1 VLNYL
6 SKRIFSLIPTLAVV
20 AVVVFTLVH
29 MTPGDPAAVI
39 LGPDATQE
47 QIVKL
52 RGEMGLDDPILTQF
66 GKWVSRAVRGD
77 LGTSLFLNQPVS
89 EAIAERV
96 EPTGLLTVM
105 ATILAVGLGVPAGV
119 VAASR
124 HNRVGDRIMM
134 VLALL
139 GLSVPSFWLGLN
151 LALIFGVKLNWLP
164 AAGYTGWGEDPTDA
178 LLHLILPA
186 FSLGFAQA
194 GLIARMARSAML
206 DVMRQDYM
214 RTARAKGLAQR
225 LVVYKHGLKNALIPT
240 LTVIGL
246 TVSTLAGGAV
256 VTETVFNL
264 PGAGRLLLQSVLRRD
279 YPVIQGA
286 VLYVALLYAVVN
298 LMVDAAYAW
307 IDPRV
312 RYA

>member
-1 VLNYL
+1 MLRYL
-6 SKRIFSLIPTLAVV
+6 SERLLSLIPTLTVV

-29 MTPGDPAAVI
+29 MTPGDPAAVM
-39 LGPDATQE
+39 LGPEATQE
-47 QIVKL
+47 QVTKL
-52 RGEMGLDDPILTQF
+52 RVQLGLEDPLVVQF
-66 GKWVSRAVRGD
+66 GRWVSRAVRGD
-77 LGTSLFLNQPVS
+77 LGQSIFLHQPVS
-89 EAIAERV
+89 EAIMSRV
-96 EPTGLLTVM
+96 EPTGLLTLM
-105 ATILAVGLGVPAGV
+105 ATLVAVGLGVPLGV
-119 VAASR
+119 VASTR
-124 HNRVGDRIMM
+124 HNQFTDRVTMM
-134 VLALL
+134 IALL

-151 LALIFGVKLNWLP
+151 LIMIFAVKLGMLP
-164 AAGYTGWGEDPTDA
+164 AAGYTPWSEDPSRA
-178 LLHLILPA
+178 IMHLLMPA

-194 GLIARMARSAML
+194 GLIARMSRSSML
-206 DVMRQDYM
+206 DILGQDYI
-214 RTARAKGLAQR
+214 RTARAKGLAER
-225 LVVYKHGLKNALIPT
+225 VVSYKHAMKNAMIPT

-298 LMVDAAYAW
+298 IVVDVAYAW

>member
-1 VLNYL
+1 VLQYL
-6 SKRIFSLIPTLAVV
+6 SRRVLSLIPTLFVV

-29 MTPGDPAAVI
+29 MTPGDPAAAM
-39 LGPDATQE
+39 LGPEATQE
-47 QIVKL
+47 QIQKVRNDL
-52 RGEMGLDDPILTQF
+52 GLNEPIPTQF
-66 GKWVSRAVRGD
+66 VKWVGRAVTGN
-77 LGTSLFLNQPVS
+77 LGTSIFLSQPVTA
-89 EAIAERV
+89 AIAQRV
-96 EPTGLLTVM
+96 EPTGLLTLL
-105 ATILAVGLGVPAGV
+105 ATVIAVGLGVPAGV
-119 VAASR
+119 IAASR
-124 HNRVGDRIMM
+124 HNQLGDRVMM

-151 LALIFGVKLNWLP
+151 LILLFGVRMPILP
-164 AAGYTGWGEDPTDA
+164 AAGYTSLAEDPLDA
-178 LLHLILPA
+178 LRHLILPA

-225 LVVYKHGLKNALIPT
+225 LVIYRHGLRNALIPT

-246 TVSTLAGGAV
+246 TISTLAGGAV

-286 VLYVALLYAVVN
+286 VLCVALLYAVVN
-298 LMVDAAYAW
+298 LVVDLAYAW

>member
-1 VLNYL
+1 LLQYL
-6 SKRIFSLIPTLAVV
+6 SKRLLSLIPTLFVV

-29 MTPGDPAAVI
+29 MTPGDPAAVM
-39 LGPDATQE
+39 LGPEATQE
-47 QIVKL
+47 QINKVRDDL
-52 RGEMGLDDPILTQF
+52 GLNEPIPIQF
-66 GKWVSRAVRGD
+66 GKWVGRAITGN
-77 LGTSLFLNQPVS
+77 LGSSIFLSQPVT
-89 EAIAERV
+89 EAIGARV
-96 EPTGLLTVM
+96 EPTGLLTVL
-105 ATILAVGLGVPAGV
+105 ATVVAIGLGVPAGV
-119 VAASR
+119 IAASR
-124 HNRVGDRIMM
+124 HNQLGDRVMM
-134 VLALL
+134 ILALL
-139 GLSVPSFWLGLN
+139 GVSVPSFWLGLN
-151 LALIFGVKLNWLP
+151 LILLFGVRLRILP
-164 AAGYTGWGEDPTDA
+164 GAGYTSWAEDPLDA

-206 DVMRQDYM
+206 DVLRQDYM
-214 RTARAKGLAQR
+214 RTARAKGLKQR
-225 LVVYKHGLKNALIPT
+225 LVIYRHGLKNAMIPT

-286 VLYVALLYAVVN
+286 VLCVALLYAVVN
-298 LMVDAAYAW
+298 LFVDLAYAW

>member
-1 VLNYL
+1 MLHYL
-6 SKRIFSLIPTLAVV
+6 SRRLFSLIPTLLVV

-29 MTPGDPAAVI
+29 MTPGDPAAVM
-39 LGPDATQE
+39 LGPEATQE
-47 QIVKL
+47 QIDKVRQDL
-52 RGEMGLDDPILTQF
+52 GLNDPVFVQF
-66 GKWVSRAVRGD
+66 TRWISRAVVGD
-77 LGTSLFLNQPVS
+77 LGHSIFLQMPVTD
-89 EAIAERV
+89 AIAERL
-96 EPTGLLTVM
+96 EPTGLLTLM
-105 ATILAVGLGVPAGV
+105 ATVIAVGLGVPAGV

-124 HNRVGDRIMM
+124 HNRLGDR
-134 VLALL
+134 VLMIFALL
-139 GLSVPSFWLGLN
+139 GLSVPNFWLGLN
-151 LALIFGVKLNWLP
+151 LSLLFGVKLGLLP
-164 AAGYTGWGEDPTDA
+164 GAGYSAWAEGPLEA
-178 LLHLILPA
+178 LRYLVLPA

-225 LVVYKHGLKNALIPT
+225 LVIYKHGLKNALIPT

-246 TVSTLAGGAV
+246 TVTTLAGGAV

-286 VLYVALLYAVVN
+286 VLYVALLYAMVN
-298 LMVDAAYAW
+298 LIVDVAYVW

-312 RYA
+312 RYS